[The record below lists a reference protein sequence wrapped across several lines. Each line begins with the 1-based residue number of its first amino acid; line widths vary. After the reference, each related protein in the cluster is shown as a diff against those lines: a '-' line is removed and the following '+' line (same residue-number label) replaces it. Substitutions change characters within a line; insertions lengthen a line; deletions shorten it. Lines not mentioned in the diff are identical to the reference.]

1 MIERDLPNDTAYNI
15 SLRHYVIQASLM
27 SYHDPMMKVL
37 NNEEAKTMKRP
48 NKGNLSDVPQI
59 LH

>member
-15 SLRHYVIQASLM
+15 SLHHYIIHSFLI

-37 NNEEAKTMKRP
+37 NNEEAKTLK
-48 NKGNLSDVPQI
+48 KA
-59 LH
+59 